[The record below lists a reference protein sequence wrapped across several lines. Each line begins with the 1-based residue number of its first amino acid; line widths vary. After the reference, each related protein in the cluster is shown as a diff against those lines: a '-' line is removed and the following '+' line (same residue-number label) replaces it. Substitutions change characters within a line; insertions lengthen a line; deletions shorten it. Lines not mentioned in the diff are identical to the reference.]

1 MKLLALALAVSHLS
15 HQLFPRAFLA
25 ASKIECQP
33 RPRHIMRKA
42 EPTIFTLLGA
52 ASALTTVADFIRKQF
67 VFFQDN
73 LGKVNFLEPG
83 EDTEAHAKKLM
94 DMIVQSGDAS
104 TILSKKPSV
113 PEQVVKGTKFEQ
125 LIYTVLSD
133 NRSTGLSALHAEPG
147 IGKSIAAILAIQ
159 EQQASGCAGIRVLL
173 AGDFPGNIQEF
184 FRVPTPQLVV
194 DVAEI
199 LFPLLKAKGI
209 RLRIVFDNTFD
220 RGIATHE
227 TSLMGL
233 IRPAFEHGQ
242 HIIAITQTKK
252 AAEELA
258 GLNGARTRVAVQQ
271 QPEERM
277 YRWSREQARTYLETK
292 ELEEVID
299 KASVLNS
306 TEIPD
311 DFGLWRP
318 VDITEYVNTGM
329 KPKAPQ
335 RAPGAKLKC
344 SQTAYVF
351 LEKSDVLIFVVDICG
366 WLSTCSPS
374 VGDLAILA
382 LVSTS
387 VPETSSE

>member
-15 HQLFPRAFLA
+15 HQRFPRAFLA
-25 ASKIECQP
+25 ASKIECHP

-42 EPTIFTLLGA
+42 EPFITTVLGA
-52 ASALTTVADFIRKQF
+52 ASALTTVADFIRKE
-67 VFFQDN
+67 VFLYNDN
-73 LGKVNFLEPG
+73 LGKVKLLKPG
-83 EDTEAHAKKLM
+83 EDTEAHANELM
-94 DMIVQSGDAS
+94 TMIVQKGDAS
-104 TILSKKPSV
+104 TILLKKISV

-173 AGDFPGNIQEF
+173 AGEFPENVQEF

-220 RGIATHE
+220 RGIATAE

-242 HIIAITQTKK
+242 HIIAITQSKK

-299 KASVLNS
+299 KVLNK

-311 DFGLWRP
+311 DFGLWKP

-344 SQTAYVF
+344 SQTAYMF
-351 LEKSDVLIFVVDICG
+351 S
-366 WLSTCSPS
+366 
-374 VGDLAILA
+374 
-382 LVSTS
+382 
-387 VPETSSE
+387 

>member
-25 ASKIECQP
+25 ASKIECHP

-42 EPTIFTLLGA
+42 EPLITWLGA
-52 ASALTTVADFIRKQF
+52 ASALTTATDFIRKECTSF
-67 VFFQDN
+67 MDN
-73 LGKVNFLEPG
+73 LGKVKFLKPG

-94 DMIVQSGDAS
+94 DMIVQRGDAS
-104 TILSKKPSV
+104 TILVKRPLV

-125 LIYTVLSD
+125 LIYAVLSD
-133 NRSTGLSALHAEPG
+133 NRSTGLSAVHAEPG
-147 IGKSIAAILAIQ
+147 TGKSIAAILAIQ
-159 EQQASGCAGIRVLL
+159 EQQASECAGIRVLL
-173 AGDFPGNIQEF
+173 AGDFLKNVQEF
-184 FRVPTPQLVV
+184 FRVPTPQLAV
-194 DVAEI
+194 DVAEF

-220 RGIATHE
+220 RGIATDE

-242 HIIAITQTKK
+242 HIIAITQSKK

-258 GLNGARTRVAVQQ
+258 DLNGERTRLAVQQ
-271 QPEERM
+271 QQEERM
-277 YRWSREQARTYLETK
+277 YRWSREQARTFLETK

-299 KASVLNS
+299 KVLNN

-318 VDITEYVNTGM
+318 VAITEYVNTGI

-351 LEKSDVLIFVVDICG
+351 S
-366 WLSTCSPS
+366 
-374 VGDLAILA
+374 
-382 LVSTS
+382 
-387 VPETSSE
+387 

>member
-1 MKLLALALAVSHLS
+1 
-15 HQLFPRAFLA
+15 
-25 ASKIECQP
+25 
-33 RPRHIMRKA
+33 MRKA
-42 EPTIFTLLGA
+42 EPFITTILGA
-52 ASALTTVADFIRKQF
+52 ASPLTTVADFIRKE
-67 VFFQDN
+67 VFLYNDN
-73 LGKVNFLEPG
+73 LGKVKLLKPG
-83 EDTEAHAKKLM
+83 EDTEAHANELM
-94 DMIVQSGDAS
+94 TMIVQNGDAS
-104 TILSKKPSV
+104 TILLKKTSV

-173 AGDFPGNIQEF
+173 AGEFPENVQEF

-299 KASVLNS
+299 KVLNK

-311 DFGLWRP
+311 DFGLWKP

-335 RAPGAKLKC
+335 RAPGTSAPVWVRQLVKDDTRGFEFAGNAFPIDPVPQNIAYLKKAIKKEKPNKVLC
-344 SQTAYVF
+344 DPDEIDIYIQEDGSWNKQDEEAA
-351 LEKSDVLIFVVDICG
+351 LERGASKSDCYGFL
-366 WLSTCSPS
+366 LP
-374 VGDLAILA
+374 
-382 LVSTS
+382 
-387 VPETSSE
+387 